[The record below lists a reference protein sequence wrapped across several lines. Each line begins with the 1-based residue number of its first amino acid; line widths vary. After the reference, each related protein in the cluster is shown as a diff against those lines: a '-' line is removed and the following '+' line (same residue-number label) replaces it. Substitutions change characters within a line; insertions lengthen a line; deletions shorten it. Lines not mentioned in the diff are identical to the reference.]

1 MRRAAPPH
9 FRQSKAKERMM
20 RSSDEMPKEE
30 GAALDTVADRIITIM
45 EELIAERDRIW
56 VLSRKAAFPE

>member
-1 MRRAAPPH
+1 
-9 FRQSKAKERMM
+9 MM